1 MSLSLFWW
9 RLTLGDA
16 SVRFRRSDA
25 NSDQVA
31 GSAAHRPLSWASERA
46 TICSY
51 VRFPDGCEPSAC
63 VGAVYAALGIDDAWF
78 D

>member
-1 MSLSLFWW
+1 MSLAIFWW

-31 GSAAHRPLSWASERA
+31 GLAAHRPLSWASERA
-46 TICSY
+46 TMCSMS
-51 VRFPDGCEPSAC
+51 VSLMLANQVP
-63 VGAVYAALGIDDAWF
+63 V
-78 D
+78 